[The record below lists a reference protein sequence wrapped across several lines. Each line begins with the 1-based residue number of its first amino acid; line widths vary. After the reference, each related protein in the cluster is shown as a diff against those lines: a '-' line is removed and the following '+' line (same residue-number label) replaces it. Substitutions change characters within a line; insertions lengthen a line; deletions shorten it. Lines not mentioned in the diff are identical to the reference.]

1 MSKLKYIIKRISM
14 FVLIIML
21 CSILASCG
29 KCRKHKDKNNDGICD
44 KCEEVLRVIEEE
56 KNPEKI
62 NAKLSDE
69 NIFIGSTASLSV
81 EILPNTFEQEHEISV
96 DDSSI
101 VSYENGL
108 FKALKPGTV
117 KITITSTKYEGLST
131 YVNLTVMP
139 DLETETF
146 DAECIATAHGED
158 ASTSAMVK
166 YQTHNKNTYVEYTI
180 SSDTEFLNA
189 TKVVGSCYYFCELD
203 EILNGPFSERYIYR
217 TYLNNLT
224 PGTEYIYRINKG
236 DNTYSD
242 TYSFRT
248 AKGEGPTTFIYLTDT
263 HYWVNSEGVSH
274 GSELS
279 EDIISAIAKEHPEA
293 TMVIDGGDTID
304 TGGNNKIW
312 DVMYHH
318 RKSLKT
324 LTYASVPGNH
334 EYYVNG
340 TGQWDNRFFKAMSP
354 SLLNGPECK
363 KLGSSYY
370 FIYNEILFLMI
381 DNVTKADYE
390 IQLKWMESILRE
402 SSAKYTVVNFHIPSH
417 EKESK
422 ENKSDYDET
431 FSSLFQKYAVDL
443 VLSGHWH
450 GEDYDFVYNEKDIN
464 SGDAGVHYFRGTS
477 SGAKTGDSVSPSGY
491 AITIDENGHI
501 TIKRYNR
508 VGVNTETYE
517 FDSIKYRPATEGEVN
532 LTCVHNKE
540 NNTATINW
548 GKEAYGK
555 YKSITIKELY
565 RNLYNKEII
574 IHSQGYQDVIIPLD
588 REGFDSLFEITIIKN
603 NGEKIVEH
611 FKIDVTTA
619 KLSVI
624 PSSTSAVI
632 NFTKAE
638 NILFDYL
645 IDHYDIY
652 VNDEKVGSI
661 PYSQTKYV
669 LNNLKKQTN
678 YKIECKA
685 IDFDNTIAY
694 VLTAEFTTTK

>member
-180 SSDTEFLNA
+180 SSDTEFVNA

-203 EILNGPFSERYIYR
+203 EILNGPFSERYVYR

-242 TYSFRT
+242 IYSFRT

-263 HYWVNSEGVSH
+263 HYWVTSEGKSH

-279 EDIISAIAKEHPEA
+279 EDIINNIAKQYPDA
-293 TMVIDGGDTID
+293 TLVVDSGDTID
-304 TGGNNKIW
+304 TGGNCKIW
-312 DVMYHH
+312 DIMYYH
-318 RKSLKT
+318 RQTFKT
-324 LTYASVPGNH
+324 LTYASIPGNH
-334 EYYVNG
+334 EYYVNS

-354 SLLNGPECK
+354 SLLNGPIGAT
-363 KLGSSYY
+363 LGSSYY
-370 FIYNEILFLMI
+370 FVYNDVLFLMV
-381 DNVTKADYE
+381 DNATKSSYDIQMEWMENVLRNTKA
-390 IQLKWMESILRE
+390 
-402 SSAKYTVVNFHIPSH
+402 KYSVVTYHIPTH
-417 EKESK
+417 EEGTDFDSK
-422 ENKSDYDET
+422 FNT
-431 FSSLFQKYAVDL
+431 LFQKYGVDL
-443 VLSGHWH
+443 VLAGHYH
-450 GEDYDFVYNEKDIN
+450 TEDFDFLYNGVDIN
-464 SGDAGVHYFRGTS
+464 SGDAGVTYFRGAS
-477 SGAKTGDSVSPSGY
+477 SGVKGGTPVGY
-491 AITIDENGHI
+491 AITFDNGHI
-501 TIKRYNR
+501 TIKSYNQAGEN
-508 VGVNTETYE
+508 VKTFE
-517 FDSIKYRPATEGEVN
+517 FDSIKYKEPLGGAVN
-532 LTCVHNKE
+532 LTMQEDKE
-540 NNTATINW
+540 NGQIHLSW
-548 GKEAYGK
+548 GKEAYGTYSSIEITEEYRQV
-555 YKSITIKELY
+555 YK
-565 RNLYNKEII
+565 REIF
-574 IHSQGYQDVIIPLD
+574 IHSIGYQDVTIPLD
-588 REGFDSLFEITIIKN
+588 REGYDSLFKVTLTKLDGTKEIKYYEIK
-603 NGEKIVEH
+603 
-611 FKIDVTTA
+611 DTTA
-619 KLSVI
+619 TLSVT
-624 PSSTSAVI
+624 PSSTSARL
-632 NFTKAE
+632 NFKKADSV
-638 NILFDYL
+638 LFDYL

-652 VNDEKVGSI
+652 VNGEKVAST
-661 PYSQTKYV
+661 PYLQTVY
-669 LNNLKKQTN
+669 NLDNLSKNTN

-685 IDFDNTIAY
+685 IDYDNNIGY